1 MDTFLIIGICFLC
14 YEVCDLI
21 IRYAT
26 PPNSGSQDAEP
37 LVTPP
42 SPRVYSIS
50 QKIPSPIHSCETN

>member
-21 IRYAT
+21 VRYAT
-26 PPNSGSQDAEP
+26 PPNSGPQDTGP
-37 LVTPP
+37 STPP

-50 QKIPSPIHSCETN
+50 QKIPSK